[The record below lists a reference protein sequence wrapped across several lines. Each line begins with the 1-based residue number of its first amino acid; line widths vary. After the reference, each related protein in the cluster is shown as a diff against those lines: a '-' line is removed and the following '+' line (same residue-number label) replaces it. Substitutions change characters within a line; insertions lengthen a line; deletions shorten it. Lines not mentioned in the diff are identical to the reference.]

1 MSLPICISAKILNLK
16 IYLFEPNMVIGR
28 ANLFYIKFSKKIF
41 CYTYNIKKLPKK
53 YFKKII
59 LINSL
64 LRKKFYSVK
73 INDKKI
79 FDELSL

>member
-41 CYTYNIKKLPKK
+41 CYSYNIKKLPKN
-53 YFKKII
+53 I
-59 LINSL
+59 LI
-64 LRKKFYSVK
+64 K
-73 INDKKI
+73 
-79 FDELSL
+79 